1 MSIAIAGMK
10 DTELVGLL
18 LQSTRY
24 FLILSAAASF
34 SDLLSPRA
42 HVTPDLAYVM
52 RVSVRVVCVCVCQ
65 AAGCACKYE
74 LMQELCVYVCVCVC
88 DQIFNIGAPTKWTGP
103 NRKIMSRTPVVK
115 HAAVLVQSHHPPA
128 DGIALTNKNKKR
140 EREGVLGGVCEQ
152 CKTARLVF
160 FLSLYLSC

>member
-1 MSIAIAGMK
+1 
-10 DTELVGLL
+10 
-18 LQSTRY
+18 
-24 FLILSAAASF
+24 
-34 SDLLSPRA
+34 
-42 HVTPDLAYVM
+42 
-52 RVSVRVVCVCVCQ
+52 VCVCQ

-128 DGIALTNKNKKR
+128 NGIAVTNKDKER
-140 EREGVLGGVCEQ
+140 EREGVLGGGCEQ
-152 CKTARLVF
+152 CKTARLVS
-160 FLSLYLSC
+160 FLSLCIFHFDGVCVCLSGFWTYLSPRNNEGWFLQCA